1 MSFNFNNSTFISFA
15 LYADVTE
22 RDQTLFQANEDLT
35 ESVVNGMLAKASQ
48 RILSQIKND
57 DWWQEYQFKRNT
69 SLSNDPRQ
77 LPDVDP
83 AKIKRREQEFKDLN
97 IYFALSEYL
106 LPRVADFGIETSA
119 EVAKIK
125 FYKDQY
131 NTLFKEIIQSGDFYD
146 FSGDGTVSTTER
158 MPVKI
163 NLVRSR

>member
-83 AKIKRREQEFKDLN
+83 VKIKRRIQEFKDLN

-131 NTLFKEIIQSGDFYD
+131 NTLFKELIQSGDFYD
-146 FSGDGTVSTTER
+146 FSGDGTVSVTER